1 LGLPP
6 EAYAEK
12 HLIVR
17 NAGVSAAG
25 VVAALGQPALNCIL
39 AELRIFK
46 DAPAAQ
52 MVQLRRRPAETWGKM
67 RGNRRFLE
75 NAPGPAAL
83 PGIFQNGEWR

>member
-17 NAGVSAAG
+17 NAGASAVG
-25 VVAALGQPALNCIL
+25 VAAAFGQPASNCIL

-46 DAPAAQ
+46 DALAAQ
-52 MVQLRRRPAETWGKM
+52 MVQLRRRRAETWGKT
-67 RGNRRFLE
+67 RRSCRFLE
-75 NAPGPAAL
+75 NAPGPGAL
-83 PGIFQNGEWR
+83 PGIYQNGERR